1 MPSRSATSKPSSW
14 RVTTV
19 DGGAGRAVS
28 PTRVGI
34 IGWGKIGARVAANLG
49 PDAELVAVLTRR
61 DGPDRATISLSEFF
75 DRQPEIVLECASPE
89 ALSEYGHQIVARGI
103 DLVPLSLCALLDEK
117 VLEQLR
123 HASRQSGAGKVFIAP
138 GAIGTLDLVAAARD
152 SGLSRIVY
160 RTAKPLRVWRANA
173 AAALVDLD
181 KIECE
186 TMILRGSVRDLSRHF
201 PRNLNLS
208 VGIALAGLGFERTE
222 VELFADPVGQVTR
235 HELEI
240 WATPGHC
247 RLFIDGTDP
256 DPIED
261 CADYTAWSAL
271 GPLRQRAA
279 SIRL

>member
-14 RVTTV
+14 RVTTG
-19 DGGAGRAVS
+19 DAV

-49 PDAELVAVLTRR
+49 PDAELVAVLTRGR
-61 DGPDRATISLSEFF
+61 GPDIATVSPSEFF
-75 DRQPEIVLECASPE
+75 GQRPEIVLECASPE
-89 ALSEYGHQIVARGI
+89 ALAEFGHQIVARGI
-103 DLVPLSLCALLDEK
+103 DLVPLSLCALLDDS
-117 VLEQLR
+117 VLERLR
-123 HASRQSGAGKVFIAP
+123 HAARQPGSGKVFIAP
-138 GAIGTLDLVAAARD
+138 GAIGTLDLVASARE

-181 KIECE
+181 RIERE

-222 VELFADPVGQVTR
+222 VELFADPVGDVTR

-261 CADYTAWSAL
+261 CADYTAWSTL
-271 GPLRQRAA
+271 GPLRHRAA